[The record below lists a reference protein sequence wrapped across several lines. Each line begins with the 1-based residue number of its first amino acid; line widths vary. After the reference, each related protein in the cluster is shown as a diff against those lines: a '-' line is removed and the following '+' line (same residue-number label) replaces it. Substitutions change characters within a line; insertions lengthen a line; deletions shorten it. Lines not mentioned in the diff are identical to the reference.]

1 MKRSALA
8 VLLTALAACGK
19 GDPGE
24 SKAPAPPPADQRA
37 EAALEGIRRELGSG
51 G

>member
-1 MKRSALA
+1 MFRELDP
-8 VLLTALAACGK
+8 AA
-19 GDPGE
+19 GDE
-24 SKAPAPPPADQRA
+24 RA